1 MQQIGLIGLM
11 LAAVI
16 MAGCDVEYAINQD
29 NDGVGAPDNVDGQ
42 GTTGGEGIPENV
54 ARGDVQGRICAPD
67 GETWVQGAVVYID
80 TEWGRL
86 STTTDVDGYFKL
98 EDVPV
103 GNHEIQIEKGSFSA
117 SVEVVIAENELLQL
131 ATDECVG
138 DVNIGVISGY
148 YDNIQSIL
156 QRLAI
161 PYDEIMGGMDDYG
174 NEPEHIEFL
183 RDPARM
189 ANYDI
194 LFFNCGIDDSR
205 HGTLQ
210 LSKTS
215 EITSIMVGLSM
226 LLIKRTTCWKGRF
239 RRLRTSWVMIRIH
252 GPHMWAR
259 RDT

>member
-1 MQQIGLIGLM
+1 M
-11 LAAVI
+11 
-16 MAGCDVEYAINQD
+16 
-29 NDGVGAPDNVDGQ
+29 DGQ
-42 GTTGGEGIPENV
+42 GTTGGEGIPEKCCP
-54 ARGDVQGRICAPD
+54 GGGVQGRICVPQMVKH
-67 GETWVQGAVVYID
+67 GMQGAVVYID

-138 DVNIGVISGY
+138 DVNIGVISGHG
-148 YDNIQSIL
+148 DNIQSIL

-194 LFFNCGIDDSR
+194 LFFNCGIDDSW
-205 HGTLQ
+205 TW
-210 LSKTS
+210 
-215 EITSIMVGLSM
+215 I
-226 LLIKRTTCWKGRF
+226 
-239 RRLRTSWVMIRIH
+239 
-252 GPHMWAR
+252 P
-259 RDT
+259 